1 MPKMTDCERKSADVF
16 AKYSRGNELKISEF
30 KMFVNSDLE
39 VKSIL
44 TGAGLIQNTKP
55 ATQASTH

>member
-1 MPKMTDCERKSADVF
+1 VF

-30 KMFVNSDLE
+30 KMFVNRDLE